1 MARRTSPLKRAAAAL
16 GRLGDWFRLPV
27 GRTVQKWLSI
37 AASAVILIIVANAF
51 ARIGWHAM
59 VAALPLRPAFWA
71 LFIGSYL
78 LQPLVDW
85 QIFRHWWRL
94 GWRDLSLF
102 LKRRVMNEALF
113 SYAGD
118 AWLLVWAADRLGYEF
133 DPRHP
138 PQFVLGRGDGPG
150 LDPATSPFAA
160 VKDVA
165 ITSGLAG
172 NLVTLLMLLLALG
185 LGFDAVLDSQLD
197 PVLIRRIALGFA
209 LLIGLSLLVLVNRG
223 RVLSLSTPENLRV
236 FRLHLVR
243 VLGSHVLLV
252 GTWIIALPGIPIET
266 WVQLGALRMVITRL
280 PLPNKELLF
289 AAIAVDLTGEASIG
303 IAALMAAQGA
313 LYFACHGLAWGGAAV
328 IDAKAPAGQA

>member
-1 MARRTSPLKRAAAAL
+1 MAHRTSPLKRAAALL
-16 GRLGDWFRLPV
+16 GRLGDWFRSPT

-37 AASAVILIIVANAF
+37 AASTIILIVVVQAF

-59 VAALPLRPAFWA
+59 VAALPIRPAFWV
-71 LFIGSYL
+71 LFIASYL
-78 LQPLVDW
+78 LQPLIDW
-85 QIFRHWWRL
+85 QIFRRWWHL
-94 GWRDLSLF
+94 GWRSLSVF

-118 AWLLVWAADRLGYEF
+118 AWLLVWAADRVGFEF
-133 DPRHP
+133 DPRNP

-172 NLVTLLMLLLALG
+172 NLVTLLMLVLALG
-185 LGFDAVLDSQLD
+185 LGADALLDSQID
-197 PVLIRRIALGFA
+197 PMLIRRIALGFA
-209 LLIGLSLLVLVNRG
+209 LLIGLSLLVLLNRG

-236 FRLHLVR
+236 FWLHLVR
-243 VLGSHVLLV
+243 VLGAHALLV
-252 GTWIIALPGIPIET
+252 GSWIIALPEIPIET

-289 AAIAVDLTGEASIG
+289 AAIAVDLAGEASIG
-303 IAALMAAQGA
+303 IAALMAAQGV
-313 LYFACHGLAWGGAAV
+313 LYLAYHGLAWGGAAL
-328 IDAKAPAGQA
+328 IDARVPAGQA